1 MACMITMPE
10 KGGIYLEGIR
20 LERWEPPGQ
29 DQNGPAEIGSTYQG
43 SNWNTGDGI
52 YVEGIKL
59 EHLPQPRPLCTAQM
73 LETAQTL
80 GLWNKQ
86 CCCSLRQ
93 QLLEICVLRHLD
105 MPLSDVPYFS

>member
-43 SNWNTGDGI
+43 SNWNT
-52 YVEGIKL
+52 
-59 EHLPQPRPLCTAQM
+59 
-73 LETAQTL
+73 
-80 GLWNKQ
+80 
-86 CCCSLRQ
+86 
-93 QLLEICVLRHLD
+93 
-105 MPLSDVPYFS
+105 